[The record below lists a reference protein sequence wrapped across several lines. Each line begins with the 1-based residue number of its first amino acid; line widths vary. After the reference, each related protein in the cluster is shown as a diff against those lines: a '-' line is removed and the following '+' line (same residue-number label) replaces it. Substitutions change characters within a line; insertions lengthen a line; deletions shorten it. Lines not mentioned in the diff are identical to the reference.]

1 MSGADQGGTPPTRPV
16 PPTPGA
22 TLARTPNA
30 EKYVLEA
37 DALRRRQLRSALLH
51 GTRRTWREH
60 RSTWPAVLAGVIV
73 VAVIVAGMA
82 VTSAY
87 QRQQDI
93 QERQERQR
101 SSAETP
107 SASVPTPS
115 PTGRERPRRSL
126 ATPKTP
132 ETPATVDGE
141 G

>member
-1 MSGADQGGTPPTRPV
+1 MSSADPGRTPQRPV
-16 PPTPGA
+16 PAPPGA
-22 TLARTPNA
+22 LARTPDA

-60 RSTWPAVLAGVIV
+60 RTTWPAVIAGVIV

-93 QERQERQR
+93 QERQERER
-101 SSAETP
+101 NSAGVP
-107 SASVPTPS
+107 SAT
-115 PTGRERPRRSL
+115 
-126 ATPKTP
+126 ATPP
-132 ETPATVDGE
+132 PATRAPKNAEKTG

>member
-1 MSGADQGGTPPTRPV
+1 MSDVDPGRGDDRGGQQRAV
-16 PPTPGA
+16 PAPPGA
-22 TLARTPNA
+22 LARTPNA

-93 QERQERQR
+93 QDRQERER
-101 SSAETP
+101 ERAMTP
-107 SASVPTPS
+107 SATTPS
-115 PTGRERPRRSL
+115 PSPAASPSR
-126 ATPKTP
+126 TPKNP
-132 ETPATVDGE
+132 EKSGD
-141 G
+141 